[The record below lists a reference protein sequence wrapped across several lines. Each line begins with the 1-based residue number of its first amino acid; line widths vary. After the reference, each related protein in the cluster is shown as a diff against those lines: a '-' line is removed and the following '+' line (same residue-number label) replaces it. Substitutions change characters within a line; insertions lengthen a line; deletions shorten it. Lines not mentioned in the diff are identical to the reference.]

1 MKPVVKGMCNP
12 DLPRRRSV
20 STLIDSDMLKA
31 MFAK

>member
-12 DLPRRRSV
+12 DLPLDTSV
-20 STLIDSDMLKA
+20 STLVDGEMLKA

>member
-12 DLPRRRSV
+12 DLPLDASV
-20 STLIDSDMLKA
+20 STCIDGDMLKA